1 MAGGG
6 ENLVAMSISMTGHRG
21 TVLAI
26 YNWMSVLRISIMFL
40 KCTLK
45 YKSGILMISSASF
58 ETVFPAAR
66 QWSISTPESRRR
78 SSCYSPYQ
86 KNSIESYALHAY
98 FSVNVFLCFLRL
110 GCRSG
115 NVTHQVGR
123 SFMGICH
130 AFKSLLSNHLNHQIQ
145 RISLMRSVV
154 K

>member
-1 MAGGG
+1 MLLAIDQSDAELLLRARQISVLGKIKTKVLCGGG

-66 QWSISTPESRRR
+66 Q
-78 SSCYSPYQ
+78 
-86 KNSIESYALHAY
+86 
-98 FSVNVFLCFLRL
+98 
-110 GCRSG
+110 
-115 NVTHQVGR
+115 
-123 SFMGICH
+123 
-130 AFKSLLSNHLNHQIQ
+130 
-145 RISLMRSVV
+145 
-154 K
+154 